1 MAAPDPSPLSVVAGA
16 LRQMLHETTG
26 VDESLVLVGH
36 PKSSIARSADKS
48 RLNLFF
54 YRVDSGA
61 YPADGSPDNRL
72 FVRLFCLITPFAVAD
87 NTMTDG
93 EIELRLAGAAMQAM
107 HRHPMLRILDTAT
120 KEQIAML
127 HIAPHFLSLDELN
140 HLWATQPEVPYRFSA
155 GYELSLVPFPLETP
169 PQFGP
174 RVTQTA
180 FEVMVDPRGRSLP
193 ISDIHDQVAPQ
204 GLPVPRIQVET
215 RNPQWAPHV
224 LLLVDGK
231 PQYSYVFTLA
241 NKPDKLSVVVLGAT
255 GEKVRLRWDTWIVGA
270 ADGWKPQAAV
280 PAEAAVVAER
290 FDPDEN
296 LVAIVNSA
304 AKIEFPLPQIGQ
316 SMLYAERTITGA
328 DGRQVVLSSNPLMV
342 SLREGAP

>member
-107 HRHPMLRILDTAT
+107 HQHPMLRILDTAT

-193 ISDIHDQVAPQ
+193 IPDLHDQVAAQ

-241 NKPDKLSVVVLGAT
+241 NKPAKLSVVVLGAA
-255 GEKVRLRWDTWIVGA
+255 GEKVQLRWDTWIVGA

-296 LVAIVNSA
+296 LAAIINSA

-316 SMLYAERTITGA
+316 SMLYAERTVTDG